1 MSVSAR
7 ESGAC
12 LREEVQR
19 VLVRSAKETTRVWF
33 EQTVGNCGRWRGND
47 SESCRLAVMQACQTR
62 DGLRGEPAA
71 VASSSGWGVAKYH
84 AAFELMRSEYCDD
97 KLAGMIMF
105 EVRARRRRPL
115 RPRRFM
121 CWPAPFPRARRATRP
136 AFPAPRSPLPAAPPA
151 RTQELVLPDPSAA
164 DHLFPPRAPSRREGD
179 DADVRDRRDVAGT
192 TNDVFSN
199 RCTDDDD
206 RSSDFTDASDGGTSR
221 GAKTSV
227 STSVSNDASASR
239 DADVVDVSDRD
250 RFPAL
255 RDAALVF
262 WATDDSRVEDWS
274 TCDWMC
280 SKVLG
285 PYARKHPA
293 SGDAAR
299 ALLHWAHD
307 TSAPPFARRAA
318 LVTFVNDVDDNDSA
332 SAEASA
338 DARFGSGFVAELAE
352 TCLAALGVRGGDGDG
367 ESAASLGERDPGETS
382 DPTTDPEA
390 WVRIGAR
397 WMLSLCARATKRDS
411 RRDSRRE
418 RARGE
423 GRTETTPTRG
433 TGGGV
438 SDSLPIWREDGVFG
452 GAETSPRGACG
463 APAAVENARSEPTR
477 KPRSVRT
484 RKRAAPA

>member
-423 GRTETTPTRG
+423 GRAETTPTRG

>member
-1 MSVSAR
+1 
-7 ESGAC
+7 
-12 LREEVQR
+12 
-19 VLVRSAKETTRVWF
+19 
-33 EQTVGNCGRWRGND
+33 
-47 SESCRLAVMQACQTR
+47 
-62 DGLRGEPAA
+62 
-71 VASSSGWGVAKYH
+71 
-84 AAFELMRSEYCDD
+84 
-97 KLAGMIMF
+97 MF

-121 CWPAPFPRARRATRP
+121 CWPAPFARARRATRP

-199 RCTDDDD
+199 RLPDDD

-221 GAKTSV
+221 GWRSESKTESTTESKTESKTSV
-227 STSVSNDASASR
+227 S
-239 DADVVDVSDRD
+239 VDVSDRD

-299 ALLHWAHD
+299 ACSVGRA
-307 TSAPPFARRAA
+307 TRPRRRSRGARRSSLSSTTSTTTISLRQKRPRTRASEA
-318 LVTFVNDVDDNDSA
+318 GSSPSSRRPVRRRWASEAGTGTAKARLRSA
-332 SAEASA
+332 SATRARRPTRRPTRRRGYASA
-338 DARFGSGFVAELAE
+338 
-352 TCLAALGVRGGDGDG
+352 RGGC
-367 ESAASLGERDPGETS
+367 SR
-382 DPTTDPEA
+382 
-390 WVRIGAR
+390 
-397 WMLSLCARATKRDS
+397 CARARRSANRAAIGRRASAREARDA
-411 RRDSRRE
+411 RRRRRRAE
-418 RARGE
+418 PVAAFLTLCPYGEKTAYSGGRKRAREARAARRRRWRTRARSQRGSPARCARGSE
-423 GRTETTPTRG
+423 RRRRRGSAAAAEAEWKKKKKTIRPRTETTKTTKG
-433 TGGGV
+433 DV
-438 SDSLPIWREDGVFG
+438 VYVAFLSF
-452 GAETSPRGACG
+452 
-463 APAAVENARSEPTR
+463 
-477 KPRSVRT
+477 
-484 RKRAAPA
+484 

>member
-1 MSVSAR
+1 
-7 ESGAC
+7 
-12 LREEVQR
+12 
-19 VLVRSAKETTRVWF
+19 
-33 EQTVGNCGRWRGND
+33 
-47 SESCRLAVMQACQTR
+47 MQACQTR

-338 DARFGSGFVAELAE
+338 DAR
-352 TCLAALGVRGGDGDG
+352 
-367 ESAASLGERDPGETS
+367 
-382 DPTTDPEA
+382 
-390 WVRIGAR
+390 
-397 WMLSLCARATKRDS
+397 LSL
-411 RRDSRRE
+411 
-418 RARGE
+418 
-423 GRTETTPTRG
+423 
-433 TGGGV
+433 
-438 SDSLPIWREDGVFG
+438 IHI
-452 GAETSPRGACG
+452 
-463 APAAVENARSEPTR
+463 
-477 KPRSVRT
+477 
-484 RKRAAPA
+484 

>member
-1 MSVSAR
+1 M
-7 ESGAC
+7 
-12 LREEVQR
+12 
-19 VLVRSAKETTRVWF
+19 WF

-199 RCTDDDD
+199 RLPDDD

-221 GAKTSV
+221 GAETESKTESTTESKTESKTSV
-227 STSVSNDASASR
+227 S
-239 DADVVDVSDRD
+239 VDVSDRD

-293 SGDAAR
+293 TGDAAR

-318 LVTFVNDVDDNDSA
+318 LVTFVNDVDDNDFA

-338 DARFGSGFVAELAE
+338 NARFGSGFVAELAA
-352 TCLAALGVRGGDGDG
+352 TCSAALGVRGGTRGRKRG
-367 ESAASLGERDPGETS
+367 FAGERDPGETS

-390 WVRIGAR
+390 WVRIGAVDA
-397 WMLSLCARATKRDS
+397 LVV
-411 RRDSRRE
+411 
-418 RARGE
+418 RARDGARIAPRFAHAARGGAERRRRAEPMAAFLTLCPYGE
-423 GRTETTPTRG
+423 RRR
-433 TGGGV
+433 
-438 SDSLPIWREDGVFG
+438 IR

-463 APAAVENARSEPTR
+463 APAAVENARSGQRGSPLGARGSERRRRRVQPPRRRRSGKKKKKRFGRGPRRRRRR
-477 KPRSVRT
+477 KATSST
-484 RKRAAPA
+484 